1 MVVQKFSL
9 ILVVEE
15 TITIAYASVANVE
28 DYVGKVMVDV
38 VYLNLLIVLLG
49 FVVYVAMC
57 IGTQVVGHVTD
68 QIVAPCILWVVLLVR

>member
-1 MVVQKFSL
+1 VVVQKFSL

-15 TITIAYASVANVE
+15 TLTIAYASVTNVE
-28 DYVGKVMVDV
+28 DYVGVVMVDV

-57 IGTQVVGHVTD
+57 
-68 QIVAPCILWVVLLVR
+68 